1 MGVLRYKIW
10 SDLWDNKGRTLQVVA
25 IIAMGAFAIG
35 LIIGTRNLLIPAM
48 EELWRG
54 ATPAMIV
61 LWADPP
67 VDENTLMVLERIE
80 GVEGV
85 EGYLTRSIEWKLHP
99 EDQWKP
105 AGLTARDDY
114 GEQHYAKIELL
125 SGHWP
130 KAKVLAMGQ
139 GCDVAF
145 GIKEGGQVTI
155 RVADREHIVEIGGS
169 LYDQYASP
177 PSFGGT
183 ASFYTTRDRYED
195 LTEERNFNRIM
206 ASAAEPVLSEAEG
219 YDEAVLT
226 GIADEMQDKLE
237 KQDVESGG
245 AAPAQGGPTRVSDPN
260 KHFFQDFMDGIFFIM
275 GVMSIVALILG
286 LLLVYNTINAIV
298 TQQINQIG
306 IMKAI
311 GASTGTIF
319 FTYMSGI
326 FVYGFLALLFAVP
339 LGAIGAH
346 GLNSWLLTQFNA
358 TPGPFT
364 VSPPAVL
371 AQVAIAL
378 LGPLLASLKPILS
391 GARITVREAIS
402 TYGLSAE
409 SGFLDRLLAKFRFIS
424 RLVSLMVSNTFRN
437 KERVFLTQI
446 TLVMS
451 GVVFMMV
458 MSASESVRYTF
469 EAVLFSTLKFNISLS
484 FEDPERVSKVE
495 EMTLSYPGVKA
506 VEMWTL
512 AGPTIRP
519 AGQEESEDDKSAS
532 VFGVPLPTSFY
543 APQMRAGRWLQPGDT
558 HAVVL
563 NEILADDVGVGLDD
577 MVTLNHGLNG
587 ESDWLVVGLLFD
599 PVAQN
604 SAHVP
609 RDVLQKEINSTNR
622 ANAVLIQTVRDDAET
637 EAAIARSL
645 REYYDQKKIGV
656 NPQGTFLDQD
666 TATQIVDS
674 VLGQFGMF
682 AALFGIMA
690 AVIGAIGGVALS
702 GVLTLNVLERRR
714 EIGVMRA
721 IGALSGVIAGLFVG
735 EGLILGWLS
744 WLIALPFSIPAGQLM
759 TGALGAM
766 MGGMSLVYKYNP
778 LGALYWFLIVSVLS
792 VVASLLP
799 ARSATRISVRE
810 SLAYE

>member
-10 SDLWDNKGRTLQVVA
+10 SDLWDNKGRTFQVVL

-35 LIIGTRNLLIPAM
+35 MIIGTRNLIIPAM
-48 EELWRG
+48 EELWR
-54 ATPAMIV
+54 ASSPAMIV

-67 VDENTLMVLERIE
+67 VDEDTLMVLKDIE
-80 GVEGV
+80 GVEGI
-85 EGYLTRSIEWKLHP
+85 EGYLTREIEWKLHP

-105 AGLTARDDY
+105 ASLTARDDY
-114 GEQHYAKIELL
+114 QEQHYVKLELL
-125 SGHWP
+125 SGDWP
-130 KAKVLAMGQ
+130 QDKVFAMGQ
-139 GCDVAF
+139 GSDVAF
-145 GIKEGGQVTI
+145 GIEEGGQVTI
-155 RVADREHIVEIGGS
+155 RVEDREHVVEIGGTV
-169 LYDQYASP
+169 YDQYANP
-177 PSFGGT
+177 PSYGGN

-195 LTEERNFNRIM
+195 LTGERRFNRIM
-206 ASAAEPVLSEAEG
+206 ASATEW
-219 YDEAVLT
+219 DEAVVT

-237 KQDVESGG
+237 KQNVESGG
-245 AAPAQGGPTRVSDPN
+245 AAISQGALTRVADPN

-275 GVMSIVALILG
+275 GVMSMVALILG

-319 FTYMSGI
+319 FIYMIGI
-326 FVYGFLALLFAVP
+326 FVYGFLALLIAVP
-339 LGAIGAH
+339 LGAIAGH
-346 GLNSWLLTQFNA
+346 LLNSFLLTSFNA
-358 TPGPFT
+358 TPQPFT

-378 LGPLLASLKPILS
+378 LAPLLASLKPIVA

-409 SGFLDRLLAKFRFIS
+409 SGLIERLLAKIQLIP
-424 RLVSLMVSNTFRN
+424 RLISLMISNTFRN

-451 GVVFMMV
+451 GLIFMMV
-458 MSASESVRYTF
+458 MSVGESVRYTF
-469 EAVLFSTLKFNISLS
+469 EDVLFSMLNFNISLQ

-495 EMTLSYPGVKA
+495 EMTLNYPGVKT
-506 VEMWTL
+506 VEMWTTD
-512 AGPTIRP
+512 GPTIRP
-519 AGQEESEDDKSAS
+519 AGQEESEDDPSVS
-532 VFGVPLPTSFY
+532 VFGVPLPTDLY
-543 APQMRAGRWLQPGDT
+543 VPQIRAGRWLQPGDT

-563 NEILADDVGVGLDD
+563 NEILANDVGVGLGDR
-577 MVTLNHGLNG
+577 VTFDHGIKG
-587 ESDWLVVGLLFD
+587 ESDWQVVGLLFD
-599 PVAQN
+599 PVIEG

-609 RDVLQKEINSTNR
+609 RDVLQKEINSTNE
-622 ANAVLIQTVRDDAET
+622 ANTIWIQTVRDDAET
-637 EAAIARSL
+637 DAAIARGL

-656 NPQGTFLDQD
+656 NPQAPFGQD
-666 TATQIVDS
+666 TSSQIVEFI
-674 VLGQFGMF
+674 VGQFRMF
-682 AALFGIMA
+682 IALFGVMA
-690 AVIGAIGGVALS
+690 VVIGAVGGVALS
-702 GVLTLNVLERRR
+702 GVLALNVLERRR

-721 IGALSGVIAGLFVG
+721 IGSSSGVIAGLFIG

-759 TGALGAM
+759 TGALGAVL
-766 MGGMSLVYKYNP
+766 GGSLVYKYNP
-778 LGALYWFLIVSVLS
+778 MGTLYWFLIVSVLS

-799 ARSATRISVRE
+799 ARGATRVSVRE

>member
-10 SDLWDNKGRTLQVVA
+10 SDLWDNKGRTFQVVL

-35 LIIGTRNLLIPAM
+35 MIIGTRNLVIPAM
-48 EELWRG
+48 EATWR
-54 ATPAMIV
+54 ASSPAMIV

-67 VDENTLMVLERIE
+67 VDEDTLRVLKDIE
-80 GVEGV
+80 GVEEV
-85 EGYLTRSIEWKLHP
+85 EGYLTREIEWKLYP

-105 AGLTARDDY
+105 ASLTARDDY
-114 GEQHYAKIELL
+114 QEQHYVKLELL
-125 SGHWP
+125 SGDWP
-130 KAKVLAMGQ
+130 QDKVLAMGQ

-145 GIKEGGQVTI
+145 GIEEGGQVTL
-155 RVADREHIVEIGGS
+155 RVADREHVVEIGGTV
-169 LYDQYASP
+169 YDQYANP
-177 PSFGGT
+177 PSFGGN

-195 LTEERNFNRIM
+195 LTEERRFNRIM
-206 ASAAEPVLSEAEG
+206 ASAVEW
-219 YDEAVLT
+219 DEAVVT
-226 GIADEMQDKLE
+226 GIADEIQDKLE
-237 KQDVESGG
+237 KQNVESGG
-245 AAPAQGGPTRVSDPN
+245 AAISQGALTRVADPN

-286 LLLVYNTINAIV
+286 LLLVYNTISAIV

-326 FVYGFLALLFAVP
+326 FVYGFLALLIAVP
-339 LGAIGAH
+339 LGAIAGYL
-346 GLNSWLLTQFNA
+346 LNSFLLTSFNV
-358 TPGPFT
+358 TPGPLT

-378 LGPLLASLKPILS
+378 LTPLLASLKPIVA

-409 SGFLDRLLAKFRFIS
+409 SGWIERLLAKIQLIP
-424 RLVSLMVSNTFRN
+424 RLISLMISNTFRN

-451 GVVFMMV
+451 GLIFMMV
-458 MSASESVRYTF
+458 MSVGESVRYTF
-469 EAVLFSTLKFNISLS
+469 EDVLFSMLNFNISLQ
-484 FEDPERVSKVE
+484 FEDPERVNKVE
-495 EMTLSYPGVKA
+495 EMTLNYPGVKT
-506 VEMWTL
+506 VEMWNTD
-512 AGPTIRP
+512 GPTIRP
-519 AGQEESEDDKSAS
+519 AGQEESEDDPSAS
-532 VFGVPLPTSFY
+532 VFGVPLPTDLY
-543 APQMRAGRWLQPGDT
+543 VPQIRAGRWLQPGDT

-563 NEILADDVGVGLDD
+563 NEILADDVGVGLGDK
-577 MVTLNHGLNG
+577 VTFDHSLKG
-587 ESDWLVVGLLFD
+587 ESDWQVVGLLFD
-599 PVAQN
+599 PVIEG
-604 SAHVP
+604 SAYVP
-609 RDVLQKEINSTNR
+609 RDVLQKEINSTNE
-622 ANAVLIQTVRDDAET
+622 ANTIWIQTVQDDAET
-637 EAAIARSL
+637 DAAIARGL
-645 REYYDQKKIGV
+645 REYYDQKKIRV
-656 NPQGTFLDQD
+656 NPQAPFGQD
-666 TATQIVDS
+666 TSSQIVEFI
-674 VLGQFGMF
+674 VRQFRMF
-682 AALFGIMA
+682 TVLFGIMA
-690 AVIGAIGGVALS
+690 VVIGAVGGVALG

-721 IGALSGVIAGLFVG
+721 IGSSSGVIAGLFIG

-759 TGALGAM
+759 TGALGAVL
-766 MGGMSLVYKYNP
+766 GGSLVYKYNP
-778 LGALYWFLIVSVLS
+778 LGTLYWFLIVSVLS

-799 ARSATRISVRE
+799 ARGATRVSVRE

>member
-25 IIAMGAFAIG
+25 IVAMGAFAIG
-35 LIIGTRNLLIPAM
+35 MIIGTRNLIIPAM

-54 ATPAMIV
+54 SSPPMIV

-67 VDENTLMVLERIE
+67 VDDDTLMVLERIE
-80 GVEGV
+80 GVEGI
-85 EGYLTRSIEWKLHP
+85 EGYLTRSIEWRLHP

-105 AGLTARDDY
+105 ASLTARDDY
-114 GEQHYAKIELL
+114 QEQHYVKLELL
-125 SGHWP
+125 SGDWP
-130 KAKVLAMGQ
+130 QDKVFAMGQ

-145 GIKEGGQVTI
+145 GIEEGGQVTI
-155 RVADREHIVEIGGS
+155 RVEDREHVVEIGGTV
-169 LYDQYASP
+169 YDQYANP
-177 PSFGGT
+177 PSYGGN

-195 LTEERNFNRIM
+195 LTEERSFNRIM
-206 ASAAEPVLSEAEG
+206 ASAAKW
-219 YDEAVLT
+219 DEAVVT

-237 KQDVESGG
+237 KQNVESGG
-245 AAPAQGGPTRVSDPN
+245 AAPPQGTRVSDPN

-275 GVMSIVALILG
+275 GVMSILALILG

-319 FTYMSGI
+319 RTYMSGI
-326 FVYGFLALLFAVP
+326 FVYGFLALLIAVP
-339 LGAIGAH
+339 LGAIGGH
-346 GLNSWLLTQFNA
+346 LLNSFLLASFNA
-358 TPGPFT
+358 TPQPFT
-364 VSPPAVL
+364 VSRPAVL

-378 LGPLLASLKPILS
+378 LAPLLASLKPIVA

-409 SGFLDRLLAKFRFIS
+409 SSLIERLLARFRFVS

-451 GVVFMMV
+451 GLIFMMV
-458 MSASESVRYTF
+458 MSVGESVRHTF
-469 EAVLFSTLKFNISLS
+469 EDVLFSVLNFNISLQ

-495 EMTLSYPGVKA
+495 EMTLNYPGVKT
-506 VEMWTL
+506 VEMWTTD
-512 AGPTIRP
+512 GPTIRP
-519 AGQEESEDDKSAS
+519 AGQEESEDDPSAS
-532 VFGVPLPTSFY
+532 VYGVPLPTDLY
-543 APQMRAGRWLQPGDT
+543 VPQMRAGRWLQPGDT

-563 NEILADDVGVGLDD
+563 NEILADDVGVGLGD
-577 MVTLNHGLNG
+577 MVTLDHGVKG
-587 ESDWLVVGLLFD
+587 ESDWQVVGLLFD
-599 PVAQN
+599 PVIQG

-609 RDVLQKEINSTNR
+609 RDVLQKEINSTNK
-622 ANAVLIQTVRDDAET
+622 ANTIWIQTVRDDAEMD
-637 EAAIARSL
+637 AAIARGL

-656 NPQGTFLDQD
+656 NPQAPFGQD
-666 TATQIVDS
+666 TSAQIVDFI
-674 VLGQFGMF
+674 VGQFRMF
-682 AALFGIMA
+682 IALFGVMA
-690 AVIGAIGGVALS
+690 VVIGAVGGVALS

-721 IGALSGVIAGLFVG
+721 IGSSSGVIAGLLIG

-759 TGALGAM
+759 TGALGAVL
-766 MGGMSLVYKYNP
+766 GGSLVYKYNP
-778 LGALYWFLIVSVLS
+778 TGTLYWFLIVSILS

-799 ARSATRISVRE
+799 ARGATRVSVRE